1 MALSVV
7 IFVVAV
13 AVVVVVVVVVMVAL
27 LFVAEFAAFPPF
39 LSFFFCPNEIR
50 CVW

>member
-1 MALSVV
+1 MVLSVV

-13 AVVVVVVVVVMVAL
+13 AVVVVVVVVMAL
-27 LFVAEFAAFPPF
+27 ALFVAEFAAFPPF